1 MNGFEKYCSDKLTLS
16 VYPPYNKEKDL
27 ETYFIDFYFKNFQKF
42 NALNRL
48 FLPIKWTAIWNEHR
62 ELMPLLEKEL
72 QNCDKQKKYFT
83 VSQHDDAPYFQLPSD
98 TINFSAGGNVVNT
111 IPIPLISG
119 PVPKIEIANKDIF
132 CSFVGSVP
140 QDIGGYASLAYKVRM
155 VMLETLIDKPDYL
168 LKPKMWSPV
177 IHSERQDLFLTVTA
191 RSKFTLCPRGYGA
204 TSFRLYEAMQLQ
216 SIPVYI
222 YTDKP
227 FLPYQNEI
235 DWDKLCVLLDINNI
249 ELLDKMLKSL
259 PDKTILE
266 MLKYTK
272 QIYEKYFTL
281 ESTCLQILKYLQGI
295 EKK

>member
-1 MNGFEKYCSDKLTLS
+1 MNEFKKYYSDKLTLS

-27 ETYFIDFYFKNFQKF
+27 ESYFIDFYFKNLKKS
-42 NALNRL
+42 NALERL

-62 ELMPLLEKEL
+62 ELMPFLEKDL
-72 QNCDKQKKYFT
+72 QNCDKQNKYFT
-83 VSQHDDAPYFQLPSD
+83 VSQHDDAPYFQLPPC
-98 TINFSAGGNVVNT
+98 TINFSAGGNVTNT

-119 PVPKIEIANKDIF
+119 PVPKIETTNKDIF

-140 QDIGGYASLAYKVRM
+140 QNIGGYASLAYKVRM
-155 VMLETLIDKPDYL
+155 TMLESLVNKTDYY
-168 LKPKMWSPV
+168 LKPKMWSP
-177 IHSERQDLFLTVTA
+177 IIQPERQDLFLTITA

-227 FLPYQNEI
+227 FLPYENEI
-235 DWDKLCVLLDINNI
+235 DWNKLCVLLEINNI
-249 ELLDKMLKSL
+249 EQLDKTLKGLS
-259 PDKTILE
+259 DTIVLD

-272 QIYEKYFTL
+272 QIYQKYFTL
-281 ESTCLQILKYLQGI
+281 EGTCLQIIKYLESI
-295 EKK
+295 EKV